1 MNRCHF
7 KGRDEM
13 ELIIKNQK
21 EKEARTDFVLM
32 KYCDGLPDVLAEK
45 MLIGKYGEK
54 LANKVI
60 RDLKEW
66 KK

>member
-1 MNRCHF
+1 
-7 KGRDEM
+7 M
-13 ELIIKNQK
+13 ELIIKNEK
-21 EKEARTDFVLM
+21 EKDARTDFVLM
-32 KYCDGLPDVLAEK
+32 KYCDGLSDELAEK

-54 LANKVI
+54 LSKKVI